1 MTYDEL
7 VTKVRDYCEVDS
19 TVFSST
25 IVNGFIED
33 AEFRILTD
41 VDLDVFRRND
51 YSTLTVGNE
60 FISLPVGILLIRW
73 VETYP
78 AADPQ
83 TRTLLMQKD
92 CSFIDEY
99 TGSRVTEGTPKYYGW
114 WNETKLLLGPTPDTA
129 LKVEVAYVK
138 RPNTADGTKLDSSN
152 TTTYLSMNAP
162 NALLYAT
169 LVEACT
175 FLKDQPL
182 LQTYEGRYAQALQ
195 GLGSEQQGRRRRD
208 EYVDGEIRQK
218 LRSVPPSP

>member
-7 VTKVRDYCEVDS
+7 VTKIRSYTEVDD
-19 TVFSST
+19 TVFTST

-33 AEFRILTD
+33 AEFRIMTD

-60 FISLPVGILLIRW
+60 FLTLPTGILLIRW
-73 VETYP
+73 LETYNSGTG
-78 AADPQ
+78 ARS
-83 TRTLLMQKD
+83 TLMQKD
-92 CSFIDEY
+92 VSFIDEY
-99 TGSRVTEGTPKYYGW
+99 TANRTTQGTPIFYAY

-129 LKVEVAYVK
+129 LNVECAYVK
-138 RPNTADGTKLDSSN
+138 RPNTTDGTKLDSSN

-162 NALLYAT
+162 NTLLYAC
-169 LVEACT
+169 LVEAYS
-175 FLKDQPL
+175 FLKDKDML
-182 LQTYEGRYAQALQ
+182 ATYEGRYAQSLR
-195 GLGSEQQGRRRRD
+195 GLGIEQQGRRRRD

>member
-7 VTKVRDYCEVDS
+7 VTKVRDYTEVDS
-19 TVFSST
+19 TVFSTT
-25 IVNGFIED
+25 IVNGFISD

-60 FISLPVGILLIRW
+60 FLSLPVGILLIRW

-99 TGSRVTEGTPKYYGW
+99 TGTRVTTGTPKYYGW

-129 LKVEVAYVK
+129 LKVEVAYV
-138 RPNTADGTKLDSSN
+138 
-152 TTTYLSMNAP
+152 
-162 NALLYAT
+162 
-169 LVEACT
+169 
-175 FLKDQPL
+175 
-182 LQTYEGRYAQALQ
+182 
-195 GLGSEQQGRRRRD
+195 
-208 EYVDGEIRQK
+208 
-218 LRSVPPSP
+218 